1 MIRENC
7 RARFTAADFDF
18 ILRTLA
24 RSQNE
29 HVSLVDLLADSE
41 TRDSILDSP
50 RLVDAILSHGG
61 QLRISS
67 QFYFYVLARHVL
79 RDAGIT
85 DRKLCDYVGS
95 LLEKFSRVTFLQA
108 PHQSGSESSRQYI
121 SDMLIALSRATP
133 EEAFLLRAYVG
144 NYLEDCIIDHVR
156 SAQLSKLAGA
166 SVREL
171 SELARTFLRHA
182 GDQLYVG
189 IYYSRW
195 LIDQLERHDP
205 RAGLGD
211 HNIRSLIVFVE
222 EINHALHAA
231 LQFKNGQHEIGSE
244 DFARD
249 LELQAQVDTY
259 LVLLLFVAFFR
270 KTQRVSRADRRW
282 LRFHLFARQRPEAFR
297 DQNLRG
303 RYLETCELAAS

>member
-1 MIRENC
+1 MNE
-7 RARFTAADFDF
+7 
-18 ILRTLA
+18 TLF
-24 RSQNE
+24 SQIQ
-29 HVSLVDLLADSE
+29 
-41 TRDSILDSP
+41 R
-50 RLVDAILSHGG
+50 
-61 QLRISS
+61 
-67 QFYFYVLARHVL
+67 
-79 RDAGIT
+79 
-85 DRKLCDYVGS
+85 
-95 LLEKFSRVTFLQA
+95 LLERTYAQ
-108 PHQSGSESSRQYI
+108 
-121 SDMLIALSRATP
+121 
-133 EEAFLLRAYVG
+133 VG
-144 NYLEDCIIDHVR
+144 INLEDCIIDRAR
-156 SAQLSKLAGA
+156 SVHLSKLAGA
-166 SVREL
+166 SAREL
-171 SELARTFLRHA
+171 NEIARTFLRHA

-259 LVLLLFVAFFR
+259 LILLFFIAFFR

-282 LRFHLFARQRPEAFR
+282 LRFHLFVRQRPEAFR
-297 DQNLRG
+297 DANLRG
-303 RYLETCELAAS
+303 RYLETCELAASYTQFLDTLNGMRRLEEIRKFRSLDYGGKKAHVFALMDRGG